1 MSVKSELATIEAKS
15 NKTLD
20 VIEVL
25 AKEIHGQM
33 KAIIDAIDMAKNN
46 SKASSMAKMER
57 LNRAFDL
64 FYESTAANELQK
76 RIVAYTAMG
85 GVTSRIANAIYDEEM
100 AAKDDNKF
108 NQDKYRM

>member
-46 SKASSMAKMER
+46 SKASGMAK
-57 LNRAFDL
+57 LNALIWHSMNFMDR
-64 FYESTAANELQK
+64 QQQM
-76 RIVAYTAMG
+76 IC
-85 GVTSRIANAIYDEEM
+85 IAG
-100 AAKDDNKF
+100 
-108 NQDKYRM
+108 